1 MAKSGTVPSGGGGG
15 GGTVGG
21 GGTGGVDG
29 GITFVVP
36 NITIAAPAAE
46 FTISLVDPVINNSP
60 IPIYENLT
68 LVGTN
73 ANETLLGGMGNDHL
87 DGGSGDDLEI
97 GGAGSDTLTSSSGID
112 SLAGGTGD
120 DVYILTGG
128 EAHIEDFQG
137 HDTIDASDATGNSYI
152 DLSGGSISH
161 VEDHDVY
168 INGPGTTAQKLDVQ
182 FLQDLTGSFA
192 DDIANVRTLIP
203 GIVTALQAVQPD
215 AMFGVSSFRDK
226 PLGAFGGVGD
236 YVYQADV
243 ALTTNAASLTN
254 AYNAMTAQGGNDWA
268 ESQIESLMHLA
279 LNTAEVGFR
288 ADAARFVVLFT
299 DAPYHVGGEGLAAG
313 VSTSANNGDAVI
325 DLLEDY
331 PMVAQLKAALEAANI
346 IPVFAVTPDVLTV
359 YQDLVAALGR
369 GTVTAI
375 TPNSA
380 DVVAAVTAGLA
391 AATTTYIEDVVGG
404 SGDDTLIGS
413 LYDNSVY
420 GGSGNDSLTGNGG
433 NDKITGG
440 DGVDTAKYSGNH
452 ADYSVTLLADS
463 TYQVTDLRAGST
475 DGSDILSGIETLTF
489 ADESISLVLV
499 DPAAQAAAEAAALA
513 AAQAAATAAA
523 HAAELA
529 AAKAAA
535 EAAVPNAQAA
545 ANAAIANAAATHTAQ
560 AAASAYAAGAAAQAS
575 SAAAQAAAIGTNALA
590 KLAAADAAGQAAAAA
605 AALALANADATA
617 ADAGAAA
624 AIAAAQAAVT
634 AAAAGDAVAAL
645 AARDTALNQAAI
657 VKAAAADAI
666 AQMHISHEANVAAV
680 ADAQTVQ
687 DIVSAVDLNIVG
699 TAFHDVL
706 GGGFGNDTIDGG
718 AGSDD
723 MAGGKGNDTYIVES
737 KGDIITELANQGVDN
752 VLSSADYT
760 LSANVENLTITGT
773 SGRAATGNEL
783 NNIIIGNV
791 GDNIINGMAGND
803 VITGGGGTDNLTG
816 GLGND
821 IFKFNAIA
829 DSVRGNKHDII
840 TDFTTG
846 DKIDLSQIDANTTTA
861 AVNDAF
867 NYIGAG
873 AFTKVAGQLRYDAIT
888 HNLLGDINGDGG
900 ADFEI
905 NLLGVTS
912 LTTDDFVL

>member
-1 MAKSGTVPSGGGGG
+1 MAKSGTVPSAGGG

-29 GITFVVP
+29 GITFVVATT
-36 NITIAAPAAE
+36 IIAAPPPE
-46 FTISLVDPVINNSP
+46 FSISLVDPAINSSP
-60 IPIYENLT
+60 IPVYENLT
-68 LVGTN
+68 LVGSD
-73 ANETLLGGMGNDHL
+73 ASETLLGGMGNDHL
-87 DGGSGDDLEI
+87 DGGLGDDLEL
-97 GGAGSDTLTSSSGID
+97 GGAGSDRLTSGSGTD
-112 SLAGGTGD
+112 TLAGGSGD
-120 DVYILTGG
+120 DVYIISGG
-128 EAHIEDFQG
+128 EAHIEDFLG
-137 HDTIDASDATGNSYI
+137 HDTIDASGATSDSYI
-152 DLSGGSISH
+152 DLSGGSVSH
-161 VEDHDVY
+161 VEDHDLY
-168 INGPGTTAQKLDVQ
+168 INGSGTTVQKLDVQ

-192 DDIANVRTLIP
+192 DDIANVRMLIP

-226 PLGAFGGVGD
+226 PLGFFGGIGD

-243 ALTTNAASLTN
+243 ALTTNAAALTS
-254 AYNAMTAQGGNDWA
+254 AYNSMIASGGSDGP

-288 ADAARFVVLFT
+288 PDAARFVVLFT
-299 DAPYHVGGEGLAAG
+299 DAPYHVGGEGVAAG

-331 PMVAQLKAALEAANI
+331 PLVAQLKTALEAANI
-346 IPVFAVTPDVLTV
+346 IPVFAVTADVLTI
-359 YQDLVAALGR
+359 YQNLVEALGR

-375 TPNSA
+375 TANSA
-380 DVVAAVTAGLA
+380 DVVAAVSAGMT
-391 AATTTYIEDVVGG
+391 AATTTYIEDVIGG
-404 SGDDTLIGS
+404 SGNDTLIGGNIA
-413 LYDNSVY
+413 NSIY

-463 TYQVTDLRAGST
+463 TYEVTDLRAGSA
-475 DGSDILSGIETLTF
+475 DGTDILSGIETLTF
-489 ADESISLVLV
+489 ADESVSLVLV

-513 AAQAAATAAA
+513 AAQAAADAAA

-545 ANAAIANAAATHTAQ
+545 AGAAIANAVAAHTAQ
-560 AAASAYAAGAAAQAS
+560 AAASAYATGAGAQAS
-575 SAAAQAAAIGTNALA
+575 AAVAQAAAIGTNALA

-605 AALALANADATA
+605 AALVLANADVAA

-624 AIAAAQAAVT
+624 ATAAAQAAAT
-634 AAAAGDAVAAL
+634 AAAAGDVVAAL
-645 AARDTALNQAAI
+645 AAKDEALNQAAI

-666 AQMHISHEANVAAV
+666 AQMHATHEANVAAV
-680 ADAQTVQ
+680 ADAQAVQ
-687 DIVSAVDLNIVG
+687 DIVSAVDLTIVG

-718 AGSDD
+718 GGSDD
-723 MAGGKGNDTYIVES
+723 MSGGKGNDTYIVES
-737 KGDIITELANQGVDN
+737 KGDIIVEQVNQGVDN
-752 VLSSADYT
+752 VIASSDYT
-760 LSANVENLTITGT
+760 LSANVENLTISGT
-773 SGRAATGNEL
+773 SSRAATGNEL

-791 GDNIINGMAGND
+791 GDNIINGAAGND
-803 VITGGGGTDNLTG
+803 LLTGGGGTDNLTG

-821 IFKFNAIA
+821 VFRFNAIA
-829 DSVRGNKHDII
+829 DSVRGNKHDVIV
-840 TDFTTG
+840 DFATG
-846 DKIDLSQIDANTTTA
+846 DKIDLSLIDANSATA
-861 AVNDAF
+861 AINDAF
-867 NYIGAG
+867 SFIGAG
-873 AFTKVAGQLRYDAIT
+873 AFTKVAGQLRYDAIS
-888 HNLLGDINGDGG
+888 HNLTGDVNGDGG

-905 NLLGVTS
+905 NLLGITT
-912 LTTDDFVL
+912 LTAADFVL